1 MIFCLF
7 PQHPY
12 LLNDVEEKELA
23 AHGFP
28 SFSCDAAME
37 HMLRCS
43 GKFVLIEKLL
53 QKLHA
58 QGSKVLIF
66 SQMVRVLDCL
76 EDYLNWRNWK
86 HERLD
91 GSTPAPLRQAS
102 IDRFTKDKDRL
113 VFLLST
119 RAGGVG
125 INLTAAQTIILF
137 DSDMNP
143 QGDGQVRTTFARSFC
158 LHSLPFTSFYC
169 ADESHLEF
177 LVLQQR

>member
-1 MIFCLF
+1 MPLCSVFR

-12 LLNDVEEKELA
+12 LLNDVESREIA
-23 AHGFP
+23 THGFP
-28 SFSCDAAME
+28 SFDSDAAME
-37 HMLRCS
+37 HMLRFS
-43 GKFVLIEKLL
+43 GKFILLEKLL
-53 QKLHA
+53 KKLHA

-91 GSTPAPLRQAS
+91 GSTPAAARQVS
-102 IDRFTKDKDRL
+102 IDRFTRDKDRF

-125 INLTAAQTIILF
+125 INLTAAQTIIIF
-137 DSDMNP
+137 DSDFNP
-143 QGDGQVRTTFARSFC
+143 QGDVQVRTALCPS
-158 LHSLPFTSFYC
+158 HPPALPFALCFPFFFS
-169 ADESHLEF
+169 S
-177 LVLQQR
+177 R